1 LAANKAAKKAA
12 PPRKKLVSIPPVAIV
27 IVLVLAAGLAGFL
40 YLDRVAKQPPPKA
53 PPLTPEAR
61 LYVRYLKLSDV
72 QIKAH
77 ESYLKQS
84 VVEITGNIENAGGR
98 KLNLVEIT
106 CVFYDAYGQVVL
118 RERVPIVSPKTG
130 GAAPGETKAFRL
142 PFDTIPESWNQML
155 PQLVIARIDFG

>member
-1 LAANKAAKKAA
+1 LAANKTATPKK
-12 PPRKKLVSIPPVAIV
+12 RQVSIPPWAIV
-27 IVLVLAAGLAGFL
+27 IALVLAAGLAGFL
-40 YLDRVAKQPPPKA
+40 YLDRAAKRPPPPP
-53 PPLTPEAR
+53 PPLTAEAK
-61 LYVRYLKLSDV
+61 LYVRNLRLSDV
-72 QIKAH
+72 RMNAH

-84 VVEITGNIENAGGR
+84 VVEITGNIENAGDR

-118 RERVPIVSPKTG
+118 RERVPIVSQKTG
-130 GAAPGETKAFRL
+130 GVAPGETKAFRL

>member
-1 LAANKAAKKAA
+1 MAANKAAK
-12 PPRKKLVSIPPVAIV
+12 PKKKQVSIPPWAIV

-40 YLDRVAKQPPPKA
+40 YLDRAAKRPPPPP
-53 PPLTPEAR
+53 PPLTAEAR
-61 LYVRYLKLSDV
+61 VYVRYLKLSAV
-72 QIKAH
+72 QMKAH

-98 KLNLVEIT
+98 KLDLVEIT

-118 RERVPIVSPKTG
+118 RERVPIVSKKTG
-130 GAAPGETKAFRL
+130 GVGPGEAKAFRL
-142 PFDTIPESWNQML
+142 PFDNIPESWNQMM